1 MMVDLVD
8 LKGLVVVENE
18 SERHILHINSIFINV
33 NSSMEC
39 HPIVGDKQKWTRL
52 SMHSSMH
59 SSDDRDVISKISN
72 HLAIIPLNPFAC
84 AVARKLRVRRYG
96 NPHGAA
102 VSMEDGG
109 GGGTKLR

>member
-8 LKGLVVVENE
+8 LRGLVVVENE

-59 SSDDRDVISKISN
+59 SSDDRDVISKIGN
-72 HLAIIPLNPFAC
+72 HLDIMPLDPLLVLSPAN
-84 AVARKLRVRRYG
+84 AVFVDMATRTGLLR
-96 NPHGAA
+96 AWK
-102 VSMEDGG
+102 
-109 GGGTKLR
+109 T